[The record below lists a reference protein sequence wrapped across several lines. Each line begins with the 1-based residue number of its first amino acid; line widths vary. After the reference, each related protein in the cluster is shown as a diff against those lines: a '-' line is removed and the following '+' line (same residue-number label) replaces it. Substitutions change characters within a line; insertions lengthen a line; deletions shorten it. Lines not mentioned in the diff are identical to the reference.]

1 LSYMKILALGCGN
14 IGSVAAKDFAKSM
27 SSVKV
32 VIADKESAKAREVA
46 ERIDVDNV
54 SWMRLDASNT
64 TELLNALKN
73 FDLVIGFLPGKLGY
87 GLAKACIAAERDL
100 VDVSFMSENPL
111 ALNEEAVRAGVTIVP
126 DCGLAPGIS
135 NILVGHA
142 LSRLDSVQDVHITVG
157 GLPEK
162 ATPPL
167 GYTIT
172 WSPESLIDEYSR
184 RAMIIRNHEE
194 VEVEALSGLETV
206 IFPEVGELE
215 AFYTDGLRTLLST
228 VENARSMWEKTLRYK
243 GHAEKIR
250 LLKELGFFDEKPV
263 EIDALSLPPRRLTA
277 KLLELKLRKPEI
289 KDIVLMKVEVCGF
302 EENKRIR
309 YVYRLLD
316 RYDEERGITA
326 MARTTAYPASI
337 MAQLTLK
344 KLIKQKGVV
353 PPEKI
358 GMKKELFD
366 TILAALERRGIRIR
380 EEIVD

>member
-1 LSYMKILALGCGN
+1 MKVLVLGCGN
-14 IGSVAAKDFAKSM
+14 IGSVAAKDFAENAR
-27 SSVKV
+27 SVKV
-32 VIADKESAKAREVA
+32 VIADKETVKARDVA
-46 ERIDVDNV
+46 ERIGVDNV

-64 TELLNALKN
+64 TELVDALKN

-87 GLAKACIAAERDL
+87 GLVKACIEAERDL

-111 ALNEEAVRAGVTIVP
+111 ALNEEAARAGVTVVP

-135 NILVGHA
+135 NILVGQA
-142 LSRLDSVQDVHITVG
+142 LSRLDRVQEVHITVG
-157 GLPEK
+157 GLPEN

-172 WSPESLIDEYSR
+172 WSPDSLIDEYSR
-184 RAMIIRNHEE
+184 RARIIRNHEE

-215 AFYTDGLRTLLST
+215 AFYTDGLRTLLYT

-337 MAQLTLK
+337 MAQLTLE
-344 KLIKQKGVV
+344 KLIEQKGVV

-358 GMKKELFD
+358 GMKKELFH
-366 TILAALERRGIRIR
+366 TILTALEKRGIKIR

>member
-1 LSYMKILALGCGN
+1 LSYMKVLVLGCGN
-14 IGSVAAKDFAKSM
+14 IGSVAAKDFAENAR
-27 SSVKV
+27 SVKV
-32 VIADKESAKAREVA
+32 VIADKETVKARDVA
-46 ERIDVDNV
+46 ERIGVDNV

-64 TELLNALKN
+64 TELVDALKN

-87 GLAKACIAAERDL
+87 GLVKACIEAERDL

-111 ALNEEAVRAGVTIVP
+111 ALNEEAARAGVTVVP

-135 NILVGHA
+135 NILVGQA
-142 LSRLDSVQDVHITVG
+142 LSRLDRVQEVHITVG
-157 GLPEK
+157 GLPEN

-172 WSPESLIDEYSR
+172 WSPDSLIDEYSR
-184 RAMIIRNHEE
+184 RARIIRNHEE

-215 AFYTDGLRTLLST
+215 AFYTDGLRTLLYT

-337 MAQLTLK
+337 MAQLTLE
-344 KLIKQKGVV
+344 KLIEQKGVV

-358 GMKKELFD
+358 GMKKELFH
-366 TILAALERRGIRIR
+366 TILTALEKRGIKIR

>member
-1 LSYMKILALGCGN
+1 LSYMKILVLGCGN
-14 IGSVAAKDFAKSM
+14 IGSVAAKDFAENAR
-27 SSVKV
+27 SVKV
-32 VIADKESAKAREVA
+32 VIADKESVKARDVA
-46 ERIDVDNV
+46 ERIGLDNV
-54 SWMRLDASNT
+54 SWVRLDASNT
-64 TELLNALKN
+64 AQLVNALKN
-73 FDLVIGFLPGKLGY
+73 FDLAMGFLPGKLGY
-87 GLAKACIAAERDL
+87 GLAKACIKAERDL

-111 ALNEEAVRAGVTIVP
+111 ALNEEATRAGITIVP

-135 NILVGHA
+135 NILVGNA

-162 ATPPL
+162 VTPPL
-167 GYTIT
+167 DYTIT

-184 RAMIIRNHEE
+184 RARIVRDHEE
-194 VEVEALSGLETV
+194 IEVEALSGLETV
-206 IFPEVGELE
+206 VFPEVGELE

-228 VENARSMWEKTLRYK
+228 VENARSVWEKTLRYQ
-243 GHAEKIR
+243 GHAEKIK

-263 EIDALSLPPRRLTA
+263 EIDAFSLPPRRLTA
-277 KLLELKLRKPEI
+277 KLLELKLRKPET

-316 RYDEERGITA
+316 RYDQERGITA
-326 MARTTAYPASI
+326 MARTTAFPASI
-337 MAQLTLK
+337 VAQLTLK
-344 KLIKQKGVV
+344 KLIVQKGVV
-353 PPEKI
+353 PPEKL

-366 TILAALERRGIRIR
+366 KILTALEKQGMRIR

>member
-1 LSYMKILALGCGN
+1 LSYMKILVLGCGN
-14 IGSVAAKDFAKSM
+14 IGSVAAKDFAENAR
-27 SSVKV
+27 SVKV
-32 VIADKESAKAREVA
+32 VIADKESVKARDVA
-46 ERIDVDNV
+46 ERIGLDNV

-64 TELLNALKN
+64 AQLVNVLKN
-73 FDLVIGFLPGKLGY
+73 FDLAMGFLPGKLGY
-87 GLAKACIAAERDL
+87 GLAKACIKAERDL

-111 ALNEEAVRAGVTIVP
+111 ALNEEATRAGITIVP

-135 NILVGHA
+135 NILVGNA

-167 GYTIT
+167 DYTIT

-184 RAMIIRNHEE
+184 RARIVRDHEE
-194 VEVEALSGLETV
+194 IEVEALSGLETV
-206 IFPEVGELE
+206 VFPEVGELE

-228 VENARSMWEKTLRYK
+228 VENARSVWEKTLRYQ
-243 GHAEKIR
+243 GHAEKIK

-263 EIDALSLPPRRLTA
+263 EIDAFSLPPRRLTA
-277 KLLELKLRKPEI
+277 KLLELKLRKPETE
-289 KDIVLMKVEVCGF
+289 DIVLMKVEVCGF

-316 RYDEERGITA
+316 RYDQERGITA
-326 MARTTAYPASI
+326 MARTTAFPASI
-337 MAQLTLK
+337 VAQLTLK
-344 KLIKQKGVV
+344 KLIVQKGVV
-353 PPEKI
+353 PPEKL

-366 TILAALERRGIRIR
+366 KILTALEKQGIRIR
-380 EEIVD
+380 EAIVD